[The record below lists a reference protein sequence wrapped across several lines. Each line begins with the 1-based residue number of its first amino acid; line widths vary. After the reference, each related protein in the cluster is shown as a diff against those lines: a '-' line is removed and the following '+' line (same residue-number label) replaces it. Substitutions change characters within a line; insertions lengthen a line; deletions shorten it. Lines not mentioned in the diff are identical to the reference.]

1 MNKLSTSCLA
11 APIKKCVLQN
21 TPSVKWIQN
30 GEALSVSSEF
40 ILQNVSEDTDLIC
53 IADNELGQDERKI
66 HLIDESKDLTCKAE
80 IDERL
85 ISSSLLHYKWYL
97 NGSLLENDGKD
108 HFRIDSASDGDISG
122 NYTCVIETPV
132 EDVKVEYNVL
142 VVSAPVIDSQ
152 FSKTLK
158 VLKKSPYP
166 SVQCSAHG
174 DPEPRVSWIWS
185 VDDKEVIV
193 NESTLL
199 SLNTSLA
206 IDSTIFT
213 CQAESVHGLTQRN
226 FTLRA
231 FEPTF
236 VLQNDTTI
244 SVNASGK
251 VILKCESAVDPR
263 LESSSSITWL
273 KDNKPLQHF
282 ITKDDEVLIPYLH
295 LDHGGMYSCLTRT
308 PLEINVKRVTEG
320 SDVSITCNASGVPHP
335 SIHWKKDADNIK
347 VSDGENLII
356 RHIGVEDTGHY
367 SCLAV
372 NEYGSKQES
381 LSIEVYN
388 KTTVAVDKETLISET
403 SDLVVLEC
411 PVRLDKRLNIV
422 SITWYKDG
430 LNESISNETKLVI
443 RNATKEDQG
452 TYICRGPSFLSTE
465 EDIRTLEGTNVTVN
479 CQANGLPIPKISW
492 TNNGVQIL
500 KGDDRR
506 TVSPLGDLTIHY
518 VSLNDQGNYTCTAT
532 NIYGSISTQST
543 IEVILRSK
551 MATDFKKV
559 KNVIKNVRENVV
571 LDCDVVYDS
580 RLDRE
585 IELLWKKDNL
595 PIRINRSKYIAA
607 DNSLKVYNLDIS
619 DQGTYECQVNTP
631 FESISS
637 KTALIV
643 SGEPPKI
650 VSEFKKVM
658 LDEGED
664 LRLECLV
671 RGVPRPTL
679 VWYFQDAPLTN
690 AYVHEIATASKVF
703 RESRVIVKNV
713 TKANDGVYQCRA
725 DNDYGTG
732 VAKFSRVNVLRRTR
746 ATISESGEIS
756 IHAGTNLK
764 IPCNIEKDQMNQ
776 ITNIQWVKPF
786 KVGAKDR
793 IDFGVDGSLT
803 NSFCDCFCERECS
816 FHYIFY
822 GNGIPKPIISWNFNK
837 TDTKIDNNA
846 EFKILNA
853 IASDSGS
860 YECVAK
866 NQYGETRKI
875 IFVRVI
881 QVPPVDEEVAVDDGE
896 PADLYCIKPN
906 NYVHIQWRD
915 PKEQN
920 ISDYDSETGVLHFKS
935 VNQENIGEYSC
946 IISLNNG
953 RSRAIKR
960 HLRIKPEIIMKC
972 NVLPGIGAKR
982 LWKHNENIIIPGGNR
997 EVSNR
1002 GGLLTIED
1010 IRQDEDSGKYVCIA
1024 IADFGKDT
1032 IEYTVH
1038 VDPIP
1043 VSKKEV
1049 SCTESHS
1056 NPIFLFDVIRTGN
1069 ESVLIR
1075 WEFPD
1080 LFNTSCYEALFLTWW
1095 TDEKDSPFSEEDF
1108 QLIQSPARGI
1118 DDFMQNL
1125 APQWPEPEPPAK
1137 LGGDE
1142 DDESAAFIKIQQPS
1156 QNNMQQSNN
1165 SQAHH
1170 HHHHNRHPS
1179 QNNSISSSWSSL
1191 FNMPIDP
1198 ATVRM
1203 NANNKSRFSG
1213 FVT

>member
-1 MNKLSTSCLA
+1 MVNSNIERIQWHSGLLLILLPTLILAHLSLLGQEEDPLENGAILSYSESLTLVCPPLSEWRINGTKPASQESTLSFSSPPQSTLKIECLSSNKSEGSVSYSFLYLSQLNETLDPPPPISSLSLKPKTVLTYEETTSLTCSLDETQDEGVSYSFVWLKNGEIVSESSGSTFLLRNVTQSATYGCLLKDKDLSSLA
-11 APIKKCVLQN
+11 YEETHVLVPSKIISPKENEQTIYLLPGSSYKEVCTAN

-66 HLIDESKDLTCKAE
+66 HLIVVSPSVGPETQKINIYQDESKDLTCKAE

-97 NGSLLENDGKD
+97 NGSLLENYGKD

-308 PLEINVKRVTEG
+308 PLESVLVVQKLVVLVETPVIKLPVNVKRVTEG

-356 RHIGVEDTGHY
+356 RHIGVGDTGHY

-452 TYICRGPSFLSTE
+452 TYICRVETPVDVVNQTLRLTVLSEGPSFLSTE

-559 KNVIKNVRENVV
+559 KK
-571 LDCDVVYDS
+571 CD
-580 RLDRE
+580 
-585 IELLWKKDNL
+585 
-595 PIRINRSKYIAA
+595 
-607 DNSLKVYNLDIS
+607 
-619 DQGTYECQVNTP
+619 
-631 FESISS
+631 
-637 KTALIV
+637 
-643 SGEPPKI
+643 
-650 VSEFKKVM
+650 
-658 LDEGED
+658 
-664 LRLECLV
+664 
-671 RGVPRPTL
+671 
-679 VWYFQDAPLTN
+679 
-690 AYVHEIATASKVF
+690 
-703 RESRVIVKNV
+703 
-713 TKANDGVYQCRA
+713 
-725 DNDYGTG
+725 
-732 VAKFSRVNVLRRTR
+732 
-746 ATISESGEIS
+746 
-756 IHAGTNLK
+756 
-764 IPCNIEKDQMNQ
+764 
-776 ITNIQWVKPF
+776 
-786 KVGAKDR
+786 
-793 IDFGVDGSLT
+793 
-803 NSFCDCFCERECS
+803 
-816 FHYIFY
+816 
-822 GNGIPKPIISWNFNK
+822 
-837 TDTKIDNNA
+837 
-846 EFKILNA
+846 
-853 IASDSGS
+853 
-860 YECVAK
+860 
-866 NQYGETRKI
+866 
-875 IFVRVI
+875 
-881 QVPPVDEEVAVDDGE
+881 
-896 PADLYCIKPN
+896 
-906 NYVHIQWRD
+906 
-915 PKEQN
+915 
-920 ISDYDSETGVLHFKS
+920 
-935 VNQENIGEYSC
+935 
-946 IISLNNG
+946 
-953 RSRAIKR
+953 
-960 HLRIKPEIIMKC
+960 
-972 NVLPGIGAKR
+972 
-982 LWKHNENIIIPGGNR
+982 
-997 EVSNR
+997 
-1002 GGLLTIED
+1002 
-1010 IRQDEDSGKYVCIA
+1010 
-1024 IADFGKDT
+1024 
-1032 IEYTVH
+1032 
-1038 VDPIP
+1038 
-1043 VSKKEV
+1043 
-1049 SCTESHS
+1049 
-1056 NPIFLFDVIRTGN
+1056 
-1069 ESVLIR
+1069 
-1075 WEFPD
+1075 
-1080 LFNTSCYEALFLTWW
+1080 
-1095 TDEKDSPFSEEDF
+1095 
-1108 QLIQSPARGI
+1108 
-1118 DDFMQNL
+1118 
-1125 APQWPEPEPPAK
+1125 
-1137 LGGDE
+1137 
-1142 DDESAAFIKIQQPS
+1142 
-1156 QNNMQQSNN
+1156 
-1165 SQAHH
+1165 
-1170 HHHHNRHPS
+1170 
-1179 QNNSISSSWSSL
+1179 
-1191 FNMPIDP
+1191 
-1198 ATVRM
+1198 
-1203 NANNKSRFSG
+1203 
-1213 FVT
+1213 